1 MPLLQEQ
8 KQEILTTYQKHS
20 TDTGSSDVQVAL
32 LTGRITQL
40 SNHLKLHPKDFA
52 SRRSLLKLIGQR
64 KRLLAYIRRE
74 DRNRYRELVQKL
86 GIRG

>member
-1 MPLLQEQ
+1 MALLQEQ
-8 KQEILTTYQKHS
+8 KKEIMSAYQKHS
-20 TDTGSSDVQVAL
+20 TDTGSADVQIAL

-40 SNHLKLHPKDFA
+40 SEHLKTHPKDFA
-52 SRRSLLKLIGQR
+52 SRRSLLKLIGHR

-74 DRNRYRELVQKL
+74 NRHHYQELVQKL